1 MKKSSAIVWLVAL
14 IALLAGGI
22 YACVFGFDAAGTG
35 SAKEIKQGLDLA
47 GGQHYLSGCRRGRA
61 GQG

>member
-22 YACVFGFDAAGTG
+22 YASVFGFDAAGTG
-35 SAKEIKQGLDLA
+35 SAKEIK
-47 GGQHYLSGCRRGRA
+47 
-61 GQG
+61 